1 MRHAS
6 APTPRRVATLMR
18 RAPIA
23 ASWLAVA
30 CALAAC
36 SNPQS
41 ALAPAGVEAERVARL
56 FWVMTA
62 GAALVWIVVMAF
74 ALYVTRAKAERHGER
89 ASRLLIIGGGVVFPT
104 IVLGALLAYGLALMP
119 PLRADASPGS
129 VRVHV
134 SGEQWWWRVR
144 YRPVGGDWIELAN
157 EIRLPVGER
166 TEFELV
172 SPDVIHSFWIPS
184 LGGKMDMIPGRVN
197 RLVLEPTRTGV
208 FRGVCAEY
216 CGASHAH
223 MEFVAVVMERD
234 AFDRW
239 LRHQASPASP
249 PATSIA
255 QRGQRAFL
263 RHGCGGCHV
272 VRGTP
277 ANGPLGP
284 DLTHVGSRLSLAAGT
299 LPNTT
304 PAFVRWISRTH
315 AVKPEVL
322 MPSYGMLSADDVA
335 ALAAY
340 MESLQ

>member
-1 MRHAS
+1 MS
-6 APTPRRVATLMR
+6 LL
-18 RAPIA
+18 
-23 ASWLAVA
+23 LALT
-30 CALAAC
+30 LAAC

-41 ALAPAGVEAERVARL
+41 TLAPAGVEAERVARL
-56 FWVMTA
+56 FWIMTA
-62 GAALVWIVVMAF
+62 GATLVWTAVIGF
-74 ALYVTRAKAERHGER
+74 ALYATRANAERHGPNATR
-89 ASRLLIIGGGVVFPT
+89 WLIIGGGVVFPT
-104 IVLGALLAYGLALMP
+104 LVLGALLAYGLAMMP
-119 PLRADASPGS
+119 SLRADASPGA

-144 YRPVGGDWIELAN
+144 YRAAGGESVELAN

-208 FRGVCAEY
+208 FRGACAEY

-239 LRHQASPASP
+239 LRHQASPAP
-249 PATSIA
+249 PPTTPIA
-255 QRGQRAFL
+255 QRGARAFL
-263 RHGCGGCHV
+263 RHGCGGCHI